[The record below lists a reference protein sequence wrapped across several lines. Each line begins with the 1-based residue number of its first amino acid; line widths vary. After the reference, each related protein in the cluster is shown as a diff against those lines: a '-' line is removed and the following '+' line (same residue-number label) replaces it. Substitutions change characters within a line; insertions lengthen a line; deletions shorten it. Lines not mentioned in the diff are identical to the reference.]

1 MTHYSRPDELVFAS
15 GAKPGEVQGFPDI
28 PRGWGV
34 AYDQTAGIPPME
46 WFNALFKRGDEGLRY
61 LLQRGIADWS
71 ATEDYP
77 VDAHVQEG
85 GKVWKAKVANL
96 GKRPSVNPGEWV
108 ETALTREAL
117 KALIQEQLGGGTL
130 NFGQW
135 QWSSATSGG
144 VANGYLAL
152 NATNPADATALM
164 IAKSSAEGLDYS
176 RSVALLRAGDTLCIQ
191 SRPGGSVAH
200 RFRVTGELVD
210 SGAYRSV
217 PVVYVSGAGGVPA
230 SNALLQVL
238 MTPAGAS
245 DMGMPLLSVQ
255 WWVSRA
261 SIPAGCAPADGQ
273 LLSRALYPDVWAAIR
288 DGKVPKTT
296 EATWSSDPTQ
306 RGMFTEGDG
315 STTFRMP
322 DYNGKA
328 VGSLGA
334 LFMRGDGA
342 LSSSR
347 AGVIQRDALQNITG
361 YLGGTRSDAPSSA
374 ANGVFAAGSS
384 AGNFTGGG
392 GQLSN
397 VDFDASRVARTAVE
411 TRPLNVAGCWII
423 KMGSEVTNP
432 GAIDAAAVSSTYA
445 KLVTRVEAIE
455 GAGMPLMSVQ
465 WWVSRASIPAG
476 CAPADGQLLSRTLYP
491 DVWAAIRDGKVPKT
505 SEATWSSDPTQR
517 GMFTEGDGSTTF
529 RMPDYNG
536 KAAGSLGALFM
547 RGDGALSAG
556 GAGAIQGSRSNSL
569 SRVRLETTYDISTNT
584 DMSIPEDGSYSQ
596 RLAADWVNHGIRFAK
611 SGGETRPLNVTGCW
625 IVKMG
630 SGVTNQG
637 TIDAAAISSTYAA
650 LATRVEALESRPR
663 TLGDGQ
669 QWLDVTAQRALGTT
683 YTNTTNQL
691 IKARVTVQVS
701 TSSGGSIIAQV
712 NGSSVDRGT
721 QSYGGNAPTSNDIE
735 VPPGATYRFL
745 MGSGSSGSVLTWWEM
760 R

>member
-328 VGSLGA
+328 TGSLGA
-334 LFMRGDGA
+334 LF
-342 LSSSR
+342 L
-347 AGVIQRDALQNITG
+347 
-361 YLGGTRSDAPSSA
+361 
-374 ANGVFAAGSS
+374 
-384 AGNFTGGG
+384 
-392 GQLSN
+392 
-397 VDFDASRVARTAVE
+397 
-411 TRPLNVAGCWII
+411 
-423 KMGSEVTNP
+423 
-432 GAIDAAAVSSTYA
+432 
-445 KLVTRVEAIE
+445 
-455 GAGMPLMSVQ
+455 
-465 WWVSRASIPAG
+465 
-476 CAPADGQLLSRTLYP
+476 
-491 DVWAAIRDGKVPKT
+491 
-505 SEATWSSDPTQR
+505 
-517 GMFTEGDGSTTF
+517 
-529 RMPDYNG
+529 
-536 KAAGSLGALFM
+536 

-556 GAGAIQGSRSNSL
+556 SAGVVQRDAFQGHWHYNQYSSVYTGYGNAGGGWASNFATGY
-569 SRVRLETTYDISTNT
+569 RDATTEDKGSAFVTN
-584 DMSIPEDGSYSQ
+584 
-596 RLAADWVNHGIRFAK
+596 AASDATNGVPRT
-611 SGGETRPLNVTGCW
+611 SSETRPLNVTGCW
-625 IVKMG
+625 IIKMG
-630 SGVTNQG
+630 SGVINPG
-637 TIDAAAISSTYAA
+637 TIDAAAVSSTYAA
-650 LATRVEALESRPR
+650 LVTRVEALENRPR
-663 TLGDGQ
+663 AFGEGQ
-669 QWLDVTAQRALGTT
+669 SWYDVTKNRSAETNFI
-683 YTNTTNQL
+683 NTTGRAIFVSVYVNVSEVGINRL
-691 IKARVTVQVS
+691 AAIFVNGLMVARLDTGSNDDAQVS
-701 TSSGGSIIAQV
+701 AIIPAGAAYSV
-712 NGSSVDRGT
+712 SLYNYVLGNGAYWLEFR
-721 QSYGGNAPTSNDIE
+721 
-735 VPPGATYRFL
+735 
-745 MGSGSSGSVLTWWEM
+745 
-760 R
+760 

>member
-61 LLQRGIADWS
+61 LLQRGIAEWS

-288 DGKVPKTT
+288 DGKVPKTS

-334 LFMRGDGA
+334 LFLRGDGA
-342 LSSSR
+342 LSAST
-347 AGVIQRDALQNITG
+347 AGKIQLDEIKAHSHSINGASGSNTTKLAYLNQN
-361 YLGGTRSDAPSSA
+361 
-374 ANGVFAAGSS
+374 
-384 AGNFTGGG
+384 GGG
-392 GQLSN
+392 G
-397 VDFDASRVARTAVE
+397 DFGGASTTFEKGGLE
-411 TRPLNVAGCWII
+411 TRPLNITGCWII

-505 SEATWSSDPTQR
+505 TEATWSSDPTQR

-536 KAAGSLGALFM
+536 KAVGSLGAVFM
-547 RGDGALSAG
+547 RGDGALSVAV
-556 GAGAIQGSRSNSL
+556 AGAIQSDAMQRITGQGGEKWAVETSGTAPAGTGVFKLGTPTVMRISPASATGCTVAFDSAGS
-569 SRVRLETTYDISTNT
+569 
-584 DMSIPEDGSYSQ
+584 PG
-596 RLAADWVNHGIRFAK
+596 AK
-611 SGGETRPLNVTGCW
+611 VSDSETRPLNVTGCW
-625 IVKMG
+625 IIKMG
-630 SGVTNQG
+630 SGVNNPG
-637 TIDAAAISSTYAA
+637 AIDAAAVSSTYAK
-650 LATRVEALESRPR
+650 LVTRVEALEMRPR
-663 TLGDGQ
+663 SVGDGQ
-669 QWLDVTAQRALGTT
+669 AWQDVTASRASGVTYTNSSGRPKLVSIFAANGLATRGISVGGVLVSQFTPIASGSISTTISAVVPNGTT
-683 YTNTTNQL
+683 YSVTAGTSINTWMEL
-691 IKARVTVQVS
+691 A
-701 TSSGGSIIAQV
+701 
-712 NGSSVDRGT
+712 
-721 QSYGGNAPTSNDIE
+721 
-735 VPPGATYRFL
+735 
-745 MGSGSSGSVLTWWEM
+745 
-760 R
+760 

>member
-77 VDAHVQEG
+77 SDAHVQEG

-342 LSSSR
+342 LS
-347 AGVIQRDALQNITG
+347 
-361 YLGGTRSDAPSSA
+361 
-374 ANGVFAAGSS
+374 
-384 AGNFTGGG
+384 
-392 GQLSN
+392 
-397 VDFDASRVARTAVE
+397 
-411 TRPLNVAGCWII
+411 
-423 KMGSEVTNP
+423 
-432 GAIDAAAVSSTYA
+432 
-445 KLVTRVEAIE
+445 
-455 GAGMPLMSVQ
+455 
-465 WWVSRASIPAG
+465 
-476 CAPADGQLLSRTLYP
+476 
-491 DVWAAIRDGKVPKT
+491 
-505 SEATWSSDPTQR
+505 
-517 GMFTEGDGSTTF
+517 
-529 RMPDYNG
+529 
-536 KAAGSLGALFM
+536 
-547 RGDGALSAG
+547 AG

-701 TSSGGSIIAQV
+701 TSSGGSLIAQV

-745 MGSGSSGSVLTWWEM
+745 MGSGSSGAVLTWWEM

>member
-245 DMGMPLLSVQ
+245 DMGMPLMSVQ

-273 LLSRALYPDVWAAIR
+273 LLSRA
-288 DGKVPKTT
+288 
-296 EATWSSDPTQ
+296 
-306 RGMFTEGDG
+306 
-315 STTFRMP
+315 
-322 DYNGKA
+322 
-328 VGSLGA
+328 
-334 LFMRGDGA
+334 
-342 LSSSR
+342 
-347 AGVIQRDALQNITG
+347 
-361 YLGGTRSDAPSSA
+361 
-374 ANGVFAAGSS
+374 
-384 AGNFTGGG
+384 
-392 GQLSN
+392 
-397 VDFDASRVARTAVE
+397 
-411 TRPLNVAGCWII
+411 
-423 KMGSEVTNP
+423 
-432 GAIDAAAVSSTYA
+432 
-445 KLVTRVEAIE
+445 
-455 GAGMPLMSVQ
+455 
-465 WWVSRASIPAG
+465 
-476 CAPADGQLLSRTLYP
+476 LYP

-536 KAAGSLGALFM
+536 KAVGSLGALFM
-547 RGDGALSAG
+547 RGDGALSAAV
-556 GAGAIQGSRSNSL
+556 AGAIQSDAMQRITGQGGEKWAVETSGTAPAGTGVFKLGTPTVMRISPAPATGCTVAFDSAGS
-569 SRVRLETTYDISTNT
+569 
-584 DMSIPEDGSYSQ
+584 PG
-596 RLAADWVNHGIRFAK
+596 AK
-611 SGGETRPLNVTGCW
+611 VSDSETRPLNVTGCW
-625 IVKMG
+625 IIKMG
-630 SGVTNQG
+630 SGVNNPG
-637 TIDAAAISSTYAA
+637 AIDAAAVSSTYAA
-650 LATRVEALESRPR
+650 LVTRVEALEMRPR
-663 TLGDGQ
+663 SVGDGQ
-669 QWLDVTAQRALGTT
+669 AWQDVTASRASGVT
-683 YTNTTNQL
+683 YTN
-691 IKARVTVQVS
+691 
-701 TSSGGSIIAQV
+701 SSGRPKLVSVFAANGLATRGISVSGVLVSQFTPIASGSISTTISAV
-712 NGSSVDRGT
+712 
-721 QSYGGNAPTSNDIE
+721 
-735 VPPGATYRFL
+735 VPNGATY
-745 MGSGSSGSVLTWWEM
+745 SVTAGTSVNTWMELA
-760 R
+760 

>member
-288 DGKVPKTT
+288 DGKVPKT
-296 EATWSSDPTQ
+296 
-306 RGMFTEGDG
+306 
-315 STTFRMP
+315 
-322 DYNGKA
+322 
-328 VGSLGA
+328 
-334 LFMRGDGA
+334 
-342 LSSSR
+342 
-347 AGVIQRDALQNITG
+347 
-361 YLGGTRSDAPSSA
+361 
-374 ANGVFAAGSS
+374 
-384 AGNFTGGG
+384 
-392 GQLSN
+392 
-397 VDFDASRVARTAVE
+397 
-411 TRPLNVAGCWII
+411 
-423 KMGSEVTNP
+423 
-432 GAIDAAAVSSTYA
+432 
-445 KLVTRVEAIE
+445 
-455 GAGMPLMSVQ
+455 
-465 WWVSRASIPAG
+465 
-476 CAPADGQLLSRTLYP
+476 
-491 DVWAAIRDGKVPKT
+491 

-536 KAAGSLGALFM
+536 KAAGSLGALFL
-547 RGDGALSAG
+547 RGDGALSSSRAGVIQRDALQDHKHRTTLGDASFTNPSSKNDGLESLPTNPTVG
-556 GAGAIQGSRSNSL
+556 GAGTGNYYRYLTGTPIA
-569 SRVRLETTYDISTNT
+569 
-584 DMSIPEDGSYSQ
+584 DGSNGTV
-596 RLAADWVNHGIRFAK
+596 RTDA
-611 SGGETRPLNVTGCW
+611 ETRPLNVTGCW
-625 IVKMG
+625 IIKMG
-630 SGVTNQG
+630 SEVTNPG
-637 TIDAAAISSTYAA
+637 AIDAAAVSSTYAK
-650 LATRVEALESRPR
+650 LVTRVEAMEARPR
-663 TLGDGQ
+663 ALGDGQ
-669 QWLDVTAQRALGTT
+669 SWQDVIASRALNTNF
-683 YTNTTNQL
+683 TNTTGRTIAVLVGAVGGAVSSIGVSVNG
-691 IKARVTVQVS
+691 VQVS
-701 TSSGGSIIAQV
+701 
-712 NGSSVDRGT
+712 
-721 QSYGGNAPTSNDIE
+721 YGGYNSPTSAAPCSFVLI
-735 VPPGATYRFL
+735 PPG
-745 MGSGSSGSVLTWWEM
+745 SVYSVTSYTALNKWMEL

>member
-71 ATEDYP
+71 ATEDYS

-328 VGSLGA
+328 AGSLGA
-334 LFMRGDGA
+334 LFLRGDGA
-342 LSSSR
+342 LS
-347 AGVIQRDALQNITG
+347 AGGAGAIQRDALQNITG
-361 YLGGTRSDAPSSA
+361 YLGGTRSDAPASA
-374 ANGVFAAGSS
+374 ATGVFAAGSS

-465 WWVSRASIPAG
+465 WWVSRTSIPAG
-476 CAPADGQLLSRTLYP
+476 CAPADGQLLSRALYP
-491 DVWAAIRDGKVPKT
+491 DVWVAIRDGKVPKT
-505 SEATWSSDPTQR
+505 TEATWSSNPTQR

-625 IVKMG
+625 IIKMG
-630 SGVTNQG
+630 SGVNNPG
-637 TIDAAAISSTYAA
+637 AIDAAAVSSTYAA
-650 LATRVEALESRPR
+650 LVTRVEALEIRPR
-663 TLGDGQ
+663 SVGDGQ
-669 QWLDVTAQRALGTT
+669 AWQDVTASRASGVT
-683 YTNTTNQL
+683 YTN
-691 IKARVTVQVS
+691 
-701 TSSGGSIIAQV
+701 SSGRPKLVSIFAANGLATRGISVGGVLVSQFTPIASGSISTTISAV
-712 NGSSVDRGT
+712 
-721 QSYGGNAPTSNDIE
+721 
-735 VPPGATYRFL
+735 VPNGATY
-745 MGSGSSGSVLTWWEM
+745 SVTAGTSINTWMELA
-760 R
+760 

>member
-191 SRPGGSVAH
+191 SRPGGTVAH

-288 DGKVPKTT
+288 DGKVPKT
-296 EATWSSDPTQ
+296 
-306 RGMFTEGDG
+306 
-315 STTFRMP
+315 
-322 DYNGKA
+322 
-328 VGSLGA
+328 
-334 LFMRGDGA
+334 
-342 LSSSR
+342 
-347 AGVIQRDALQNITG
+347 
-361 YLGGTRSDAPSSA
+361 
-374 ANGVFAAGSS
+374 
-384 AGNFTGGG
+384 
-392 GQLSN
+392 
-397 VDFDASRVARTAVE
+397 
-411 TRPLNVAGCWII
+411 
-423 KMGSEVTNP
+423 
-432 GAIDAAAVSSTYA
+432 
-445 KLVTRVEAIE
+445 
-455 GAGMPLMSVQ
+455 
-465 WWVSRASIPAG
+465 
-476 CAPADGQLLSRTLYP
+476 
-491 DVWAAIRDGKVPKT
+491 

-536 KAAGSLGALFM
+536 KAMGSLGALFL

-556 GAGAIQGSRSNSL
+556 SAGVVQRDAFQGHWHYNQYSSVYRGYGNAGNGWTCNFSTGYRDATTEDLGAAF
-569 SRVRLETTYDISTNT
+569 VTN
-584 DMSIPEDGSYSQ
+584 
-596 RLAADWVNHGIRFAK
+596 AASDAANGVPRT
-611 SGGETRPLNVTGCW
+611 SSETRPLNVTGCW
-625 IVKMG
+625 IIKMG
-630 SGVTNQG
+630 GGVINPG
-637 TIDAAAISSTYAA
+637 TIDAAAVSSTYAA
-650 LATRVEALESRPR
+650 LVTRVEALENRPR
-663 TLGDGQ
+663 AFGEGQ
-669 QWLDVTAQRALGTT
+669 SWYDVTKNRSAETNFINTTGRAIFVSVYVNVSEVGINRLAAIFVNGLMVARLDTGSNDDAQVSAIIPAGAAYSVSLYNYALG
-683 YTNTTNQL
+683 
-691 IKARVTVQVS
+691 
-701 TSSGGSIIAQV
+701 
-712 NGSSVDRGT
+712 NGAYWLEFR
-721 QSYGGNAPTSNDIE
+721 
-735 VPPGATYRFL
+735 
-745 MGSGSSGSVLTWWEM
+745 
-760 R
+760 

>member
-152 NATNPADATALM
+152 NATNPADATSLM

-238 MTPAGAS
+238 MTPAGGSVPYANALDAQTDLNTITEPGWYPRLLGAS
-245 DMGMPLLSVQ
+245 AGSRNANHPDAQVGGQKGNGVTNYYWLLVARYATNLIQVALPYVSGADATVATIKFRLLGGGVWSPWRSLMHSENSQGLGVPMASVM
-255 WWVSRA
+255 WWSYRG
-261 SIPAGCAPADGQ
+261 SIPDGWAPADGQ
-273 LLSRALYPDVWAAIR
+273 LLSRAL
-288 DGKVPKTT
+288 
-296 EATWSSDPTQ
+296 
-306 RGMFTEGDG
+306 F
-315 STTFRMP
+315 
-322 DYNGKA
+322 
-328 VGSLGA
+328 
-334 LFMRGDGA
+334 
-342 LSSSR
+342 
-347 AGVIQRDALQNITG
+347 
-361 YLGGTRSDAPSSA
+361 
-374 ANGVFAAGSS
+374 
-384 AGNFTGGG
+384 
-392 GQLSN
+392 
-397 VDFDASRVARTAVE
+397 
-411 TRPLNVAGCWII
+411 
-423 KMGSEVTNP
+423 
-432 GAIDAAAVSSTYA
+432 
-445 KLVTRVEAIE
+445 
-455 GAGMPLMSVQ
+455 
-465 WWVSRASIPAG
+465 
-476 CAPADGQLLSRTLYP
+476 P

-536 KAAGSLGALFM
+536 KAAGSLGALFL

-556 GAGAIQGSRSNSL
+556 SAGVIQRDALQNITGTISTDSSNTIATGAFATQAGPPQVDAPTRASSTSQL
-569 SRVRLETTYDISTNT
+569 TFDTSRVVRTAS
-584 DMSIPEDGSYSQ
+584 
-596 RLAADWVNHGIRFAK
+596 
-611 SGGETRPLNVTGCW
+611 ETRGLNVSGCW
-625 IVKMG
+625 IIKMG
-630 SGVTNQG
+630 SGVNNPG
-637 TIDAAAISSTYAA
+637 AIDAAAVSSTYAA
-650 LATRVEALESRPR
+650 LVTRVEALEVRPR
-663 TLGDGQ
+663 SVGDGQ
-669 QWLDVTAQRALGTT
+669 AWQDVTASRASGVT
-683 YTNTTNQL
+683 YTN
-691 IKARVTVQVS
+691 
-701 TSSGGSIIAQV
+701 SSGRPKLVSIFAA
-712 NGSSVDRGT
+712 NGLATRGISV
-721 QSYGGNAPTSNDIE
+721 GGVLVSQFTPTSAGNISTTISAV
-735 VPPGATYRFL
+735 VPNGATY
-745 MGSGSSGSVLTWWEM
+745 SVTAGTSIAAWMELA
-760 R
+760 

>member
-342 LSSSR
+342 LSAGG
-347 AGVIQRDALQNITG
+347 AGVIQRDALQNI
-361 YLGGTRSDAPSSA
+361 
-374 ANGVFAAGSS
+374 AGSFS
-384 AGNFTGGG
+384 VPPAL
-392 GQLSN
+392 GQLASGAFQFLGSDGTGDVSRQSN
-397 VDFDASRVARTAVE
+397 NGRQMGFDASLVARTASE
-411 TRPLNVAGCWII
+411 TRSLNVTGCWII
-423 KMGSEVTNP
+423 KMGSGVNNP
-432 GAIDAAAVSSTYA
+432 GVIDAAAVSSTYA
-445 KLVTRVEAIE
+445 KLVTRVEAME
-455 GAGMPLMSVQ
+455 AR
-465 WWVSRASIPAG
+465 SRA
-476 CAPADGQLLSRTLYP
+476 
-491 DVWAAIRDGKVPKT
+491 
-505 SEATWSSDPTQR
+505 
-517 GMFTEGDGSTTF
+517 
-529 RMPDYNG
+529 
-536 KAAGSLGALFM
+536 
-547 RGDGALSAG
+547 
-556 GAGAIQGSRSNSL
+556 
-569 SRVRLETTYDISTNT
+569 
-584 DMSIPEDGSYSQ
+584 
-596 RLAADWVNHGIRFAK
+596 
-611 SGGETRPLNVTGCW
+611 
-625 IVKMG
+625 
-630 SGVTNQG
+630 
-637 TIDAAAISSTYAA
+637 
-650 LATRVEALESRPR
+650 
-663 TLGDGQ
+663 LGDGQ
-669 QWLDVTAQRALGTT
+669 SWQDVIASRALNTNF
-683 YTNTTNQL
+683 TNTTGRTIAVLVGAVGGAVSSIGVSVNG
-691 IKARVTVQVS
+691 VQVS
-701 TSSGGSIIAQV
+701 
-712 NGSSVDRGT
+712 
-721 QSYGGNAPTSNDIE
+721 YGGYNSPTSAAPCSFVLI
-735 VPPGATYRFL
+735 PPG
-745 MGSGSSGSVLTWWEM
+745 SVYSVTSYTALNKWMEL

>member
-96 GKRPSVNPGEWV
+96 GKRPSVNPGEWA

-152 NATNPADATALM
+152 NATNPADATSLM

-334 LFMRGDGA
+334 LFLRGDGA
-342 LSSSR
+342 LSS
-347 AGVIQRDALQNITG
+347 GVSGSIQGDAIRNITG
-361 YLGGTRSDAPSSA
+361 AGAKIVGSAPSGAFSYESTN
-374 ANGVFAAGSS
+374 NGPSG
-384 AGNFTGGG
+384 TGPSTT
-392 GQLSN
+392 LN
-397 VDFDASRVARTAVE
+397 FDASRVVPTAAE
-411 TRPLNVAGCWII
+411 NRPLNVTGCWII

-432 GAIDAAAVSSTYA
+432 GAIDATAVSSTYA

-625 IVKMG
+625 IIKMG
-630 SGVTNQG
+630 SGVANQG
-637 TIDAAAISSTYAA
+637 AIDAAAISSTYAA
-650 LATRVEALESRPR
+650 LVTRVEALESRPR
-663 TLGDGQ
+663 TIGDGQ
-669 QWLDVTAQRALGTT
+669 VWQDVTSNRASNTT
-683 YTNTTNQL
+683 YTNTTGKPIQL
-691 IKARVTVQVS
+691 SIVSGYALSQSISVVINGVTAYATS
-701 TSSGGSIIAQV
+701 TTLA
-712 NGSSVDRGT
+712 
-721 QSYGGNAPTSNDIE
+721 GGNTNVVSVSGLI
-735 VPPGATYRFL
+735 VPPGATY
-745 MGSGSSGSVLTWWEM
+745 SASVVAGFSWREL